1 MDVSWC
7 HASLFEQTSF
17 ESTPVSKFG
26 FFSNLMT
33 QTMII
38 VFGSFAAQLGYFIF
52 NNETLT
58 FFLQDKKKREI
69 HILVR
74 TGIIWF

>member
-33 QTMII
+33 QTMVI
-38 VFGSFAAQLGYFIF
+38 VFGSFAAQLG
-52 NNETLT
+52 
-58 FFLQDKKKREI
+58 
-69 HILVR
+69 
-74 TGIIWF
+74 GISFSTTKP